1 LPANPNVKEYR
12 WVESS
17 GLSLADDI
25 IFPYA
30 WNEWLC
36 RQLTIDSPSYLHIW
50 RHPKAFVLGLRDR
63 LLPNIRQAVQW
74 LESEGYAV
82 AVRNTGGAAVPLDEG
97 VVNISL
103 IAPKPY
109 RSLNFRD
116 DFETMI
122 QLIRDCLVP
131 WTSDIQVGEIQ
142 GGYCPGD
149 YDLSI
154 NGLKFCGIA
163 QRRQANGYVVQAFV
177 NVEGIG
183 LKRASVVRS
192 FYELATNGDP
202 STHYP
207 SIDVTQ
213 TASLQELTGLPSVE
227 AFIESVKNL
236 DAVIIP
242 ETKKAMDIMNIEMFP
257 EDQIREA
264 MKQLIKR
271 YAIERTT

>member
-1 LPANPNVKEYR
+1 MDSNPIAREYR
-12 WVESS
+12 YVESS
-17 GLSLADDI
+17 GLTLADDI

-30 WNEWLC
+30 WDEWLC
-36 RQLTIDSPSYLHIW
+36 RQLTIDSPSYLRIW
-50 RHPKAFVLGLRDR
+50 QHPKAFVLGLRDR
-63 LLPNIRQAVQW
+63 QLPYIRHAVQW

-82 AVRNTGGAAVPLDEG
+82 AVRNTGGAAVPLDDG

-122 QLIRDCLVP
+122 QLIRDSLVP

-154 NGLKFCGIA
+154 SGLKFCGIA

-192 FYELATNGDP
+192 FYEIASNGDT

-207 SIDVTQ
+207 SINDTQ
-213 TASLQELTGLPSVE
+213 TSSLCELTGLPSVE
-227 AFIESVKNL
+227 AFIDSVKNL
-236 DAVIIP
+236 EAVMMP
-242 ETKKAMDIMNIEMFP
+242 ETQKAKDIMKIEMFP

-264 MKQLIKR
+264 MKQLKKR
-271 YAIERTT
+271 YAIERTI

>member
-1 LPANPNVKEYR
+1 
-12 WVESS
+12 
-17 GLSLADDI
+17 
-25 IFPYA
+25 
-30 WNEWLC
+30 
-36 RQLTIDSPSYLHIW
+36 
-50 RHPKAFVLGLRDR
+50 VLGLRDR
-63 LLPNIRQAVQW
+63 QLPYIRQAVQW
-74 LESEGYAV
+74 LETEGYAV
-82 AVRNTGGAAVPLDEG
+82 AVRNTGGAAVPIDYG

-122 QLIRDCLVP
+122 KLIRDSLVP

-154 NGLKFCGIA
+154 NGLKFCGMA

-183 LKRASVVRS
+183 LKRASVVQS
-192 FYELATNGDP
+192 FYELASNGDP
-202 STHYP
+202 SIYYP

-213 TASLQELTGLPSVE
+213 TASLHELTGLPSVE
-227 AFIESVKNL
+227 AFIESVKTL
-236 DAVIIP
+236 QAVKMP
-242 ETKKAMDIMNIEMFP
+242 ETQKAMNMMTNEMFP

-264 MKQLIKR
+264 MKQLKKR
-271 YAIERTT
+271 YAIE